1 MKRRTNFSVRADIV
15 VSQVN
20 NMKRVITEN
29 SQKILQLKN
38 LQRASQDMK
47 SNFENLNYMNKE
59 NLFQNSVLKIK
70 SNESELIK

>member
-38 LQRASQDMK
+38 SQRASQDMK